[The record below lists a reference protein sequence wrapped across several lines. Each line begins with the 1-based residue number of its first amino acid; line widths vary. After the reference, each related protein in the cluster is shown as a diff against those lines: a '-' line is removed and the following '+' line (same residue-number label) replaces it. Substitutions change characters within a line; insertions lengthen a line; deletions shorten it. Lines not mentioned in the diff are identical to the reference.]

1 MEKQCKIKKYI
12 SDSNRLIKKKEIKKS
27 EKHLIIIF
35 TEGSQLDLSAW
46 TIFTASL
53 FCYMKVVVN
62 TNPSSDNL
70 MKLNELRA
78 K

>member
-12 SDSNRLIKKKEIKKS
+12 RDSNRLIKKKEIKKS

-53 FCYMKVVVN
+53 FCYMKIVVN

>member
-12 SDSNRLIKKKEIKKS
+12 RDSNRLIKKKRDKKIRKALNHHFYRGQS
-27 EKHLIIIF
+27 AR
-35 TEGSQLDLSAW
+35 SSAW